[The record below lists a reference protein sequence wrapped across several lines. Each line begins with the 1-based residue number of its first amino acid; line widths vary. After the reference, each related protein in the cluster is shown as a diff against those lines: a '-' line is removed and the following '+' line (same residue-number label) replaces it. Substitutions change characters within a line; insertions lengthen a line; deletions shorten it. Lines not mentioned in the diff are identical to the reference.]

1 MFGPG
6 RDLFKKGG
14 NPDTS
19 DSEDSDSEPETLKK
33 QVTRTQR
40 YPTPRT
46 TKQAGKKPRAT
57 VESLISQLGLPKSMQ
72 RFGTQPNTSRK
83 QIKKK
88 SQIQT
93 YSSRIS
99 QQTAKPKEII
109 ARPKGPL
116 LSYQDLQ
123 ETIPVQENVSLE
135 THIKCIN
142 CIEFDKSN
150 SRMVAGSDDHILSF
164 WDLDN
169 MNSSLSPFRT
179 LRPIDGQPIVAL
191 SFNSKQDKLLVCGGG
206 CQPKLLTRD
215 GREIV
220 EFVKGDMY
228 IKDLKFTKG
237 HTSNITHGL
246 CNPFHENICYT
257 SGVDG
262 TIRVWDMDV
271 KLFGVEQQLPNS
283 AVFRTLDS
291 QKRRLS
297 AQHFCFINSKRALAV
312 FCERGHL
319 QIFDQNNRYSRPELT
334 HVFGFQSE
342 VTASIC
348 LQDPYRLA
356 SRSVEDGAVR
366 IFDIRRLDRLEKV
379 WHGIYNNHS
388 GTGLEVS
395 PDGNLL
401 VTGRSFDREAEGGL
415 VFLDIY
421 NRLRTEEKRV
431 SIESQRKDRDPKERV
446 SDTQPKKLKHEGLA
460 GKVQQVYQDNEQF
473 QDKQENFRDTDTSAV
488 DWMFGKGGSGRDS
501 FAKIDSGMV
510 HTTAIKWP
518 RKLNQIF
525 AGCGSS
531 ITVFFDR
538 NKSKKGII
546 RALNKIKTKPKIG
559 T

>member
-1 MFGPG
+1 
-6 RDLFKKGG
+6 
-14 NPDTS
+14 
-19 DSEDSDSEPETLKK
+19 
-33 QVTRTQR
+33 
-40 YPTPRT
+40 
-46 TKQAGKKPRAT
+46 
-57 VESLISQLGLPKSMQ
+57 
-72 RFGTQPNTSRK
+72 
-83 QIKKK
+83 
-88 SQIQT
+88 
-93 YSSRIS
+93 
-99 QQTAKPKEII
+99 
-109 ARPKGPL
+109 
-116 LSYQDLQ
+116 
-123 ETIPVQENVSLE
+123 
-135 THIKCIN
+135 
-142 CIEFDKSN
+142 
-150 SRMVAGSDDHILSF
+150 MVAGSDDHILSF

-169 MNSSLSPFRT
+169 MNSSLEPFRQ

-246 CNPFHENICYT
+246 CNPFYDNVCYT

-262 TIRVWDMDV
+262 TIRVWDMDQ

-283 AVFRTLDS
+283 MVFRTLDK

-297 AQHFCFINSKRALAV
+297 AQHFCFIKSKRALAV
-312 FCERGHL
+312 FCEKGNL

-334 HVFGFQSE
+334 HCFGFQSE
-342 VTASIC
+342 ITSSLC

-356 SRSVEDGAVR
+356 CRTVEDGAVR

-401 VTGRSFDREAEGGL
+401 VTGKSFDRDSEGGL

-421 NRLRTEEKRV
+421 DKLRIPEK
-431 SIESQRKDRDPKERV
+431 SKEIESTRNDKEPLSERKELREIKKELV
-446 SDTQPKKLKHEGLA
+446 HMGLA
-460 GKVQQVYQDNEQF
+460 GQVQKVYQDNVQF
-473 QDKQENFRDTDTSAV
+473 KDREENYRDTDVSHVEWSNKQTGLEAPY
-488 DWMFGKGGSGRDS
+488 

-518 RKLNQIF
+518 SKLNQIY

-538 NKSKKGII
+538 AKSKRGII
-546 RALNKIKTKPKIG
+546 SALGKLKKKPKIG
-559 T
+559 KII